1 MSTSGN
7 MRQTRS
13 RTAGSVTPSVAGS
26 NAGSDTSS
34 QRAPSQAG
42 SRTGDRRTRGSRTF
56 DTYGSK
62 ASDRAAAQLRRQAA
76 LQNVSSA
83 FGASLDQ
90 GAQPAMFSREPT
102 PNDQFQQVE
111 ASEIMD
117 NSGYAHDV
125 TGHDLPPRDLDGA
138 TARHTPADNFAR
150 IPRQNLRY
158 VAASSAQA
166 DFNFGNVAK
175 KWLSYLFLILFI
187 LACLIAFGYS
197 SFLLFKLDRFT
208 TTGRQYQALAKGLES
223 INQDAARLDEGVR
236 QQFERQDHRMVSLE
250 EKLLNLHDQKEF
262 AIYGGKPAVD
272 WFHASNMA
280 VTISKYTSPEKMRKV
295 GGFLGLFQKKVA
307 FK

>member
-34 QRAPSQAG
+34 QRAGSQAG
-42 SRTGDRRTRGSRTF
+42 SRAGDRRTRGSRTF

-62 ASDRAAAQLRRQAA
+62 ASDRAAAQQRRQAA
-76 LQNVSSA
+76 LENVSSVI
-83 FGASLDQ
+83 GTSLDQ
-90 GAQPAMFSREPT
+90 DPQPAMSSRVLN
-102 PNDQFQQVE
+102 PNDQFQQVG
-111 ASEIMD
+111 ASEIMR
-117 NSGYAHDV
+117 SSRYAHDV
-125 TGHDLPPRDLDGA
+125 TGIDLPRRDLDGA

-150 IPRQNLRY
+150 IPRQNLDY
-158 VAASSAQA
+158 LAADSAQA
-166 DFNFGNVAK
+166 EINFGKVAK
-175 KWLSYLFLILFI
+175 KWLSYLFLTLFT

-197 SFLLFKLDRFT
+197 SFLLVRLDRFT
-208 TTGRQYQALAKGLES
+208 TTGRDYQAIAKGVES
-223 INQDAARLDEGVR
+223 VNQSLARIKENMR
-236 QQFERQDHRMVSLE
+236 QHVERQDQRIVSLE
-250 EKLLNLHDQKEF
+250 EKLLNLHEQKEF
-262 AIYGGKPAVD
+262 AIYGGKPTVD

-295 GGFLGLFQKKVA
+295 GGFLGLFQRKVP